1 MLASLTVFVV
11 ERGHLSTVWNHDQQI
26 RVEDRMFLD
35 ELIQKKQNQETV
47 LDANSIV
54 AMQNIVSADTI
65 ISGNDPVPK
74 GELVVNSA
82 IVKRAELVVHGGTV
96 KRPELVRRRH

>member
-1 MLASLTVFVV
+1 M
-11 ERGHLSTVWNHDQQI
+11 

-47 LDANSIV
+47 LDTNSIV
-54 AMQNIVSADTI
+54 AMQNIGRADTI
-65 ISGNDPVPK
+65 ISGNDPAPK

-96 KRPELVRRRH
+96 KRPELVHRRH